1 MITVARLIAAKDLRV
16 ERRSKIVTNQV
27 LPFAGITMVS
37 FAFALDKQNVLD
49 TVAPGLVWLATMFS
63 LLVIVQR
70 TFAIETDDGALDAM
84 RVAGVD
90 PRAIYRGQGRMALGC
105 AAAGARGGAVVC
117 AAVILYGETIPSN
130 NAFGSAVLLV
140 TTHAVGDRA
149 AWPRWVPCT
158 EASPQ
163 GSPGSETLLPL
174 LTLPRGG
181 ARPDRSNASGGS
193 SGRHGRCGGVGRLAL
208 GGPAGRRSPWLL
220 SVSAERWRSDR

>member
-1 MITVARLIAAKDLRV
+1 MITVACLIAAKDLRV

-90 PRAIYRGQGRMALGC
+90 PRAIFVGKAMALGFQLLVLE
-105 AAAGARGGAVVC
+105 AMLFG
-117 AAVILYGETIPSN
+117 AAVIFYGESIPSN
-130 NAFGSAVLLV
+130 NAFGSVVLLV
-140 TTHAVGDRA
+140 TTMLSATCGLA
-149 AWPRWVPCT
+149 A
-158 EASPQ
+158 
-163 GSPGSETLLPL
+163 GFKGSETLLPL
-174 LTLPRGG
+174 LTLPAVAPVLIGATKAVESAVGTSGAVVSEGWQWVGLLTLFAVAAVVGG
-181 ARPDRSNASGGS
+181 A
-193 SGRHGRCGGVGRLAL
+193 LAF
-208 GGPAGRRSPWLL
+208 GPLI
-220 SVSAERWRSDR
+220 DD